1 MDSDN
6 KYSLRAC
13 NIRLDASKALG
24 LVEYYQ
30 NKRRLSKQVLDD
42 KVMAILE
49 NKKFS
54 QDKKLGKIKELQ
66 KIYKKASDDYQ
77 KYIDDNEDKYRNL
90 ILLVTP
96 PPSSGTSEESAEQ
109 PV

>member
-1 MDSDN
+1 MDKDN

-30 NKRRLSKQVLDD
+30 NKRLLSKQLLDD
-42 KVMAILE
+42 KIMAILE

-54 QDKKLGKIKELQ
+54 QEKKLDKIKTLQ
-66 KIYKKASDDYQ
+66 ETFKKASDDFL
-77 KYIDDNEDKYRNL
+77 KYIDDNTNRYKLL
-90 ILLVTP
+90 IRSVS
-96 PPSSGTSEESAEQ
+96 PPSEETSEESAEEQ
-109 PV
+109 V

>member
-1 MDSDN
+1 MDKDK

-30 NKRRLSKQVLDD
+30 NKRLLSKQLLDD
-42 KVMAILE
+42 KIMAILE

-54 QDKKLGKIKELQ
+54 QDKKLDKIKTLQ
-66 KIYKKASDDYQ
+66 ETFKKASDDFQ
-77 KYIDDNEDKYRNL
+77 KYIDDNTNRYKLL
-90 ILLVTP
+90 IRSVSP
-96 PPSSGTSEESAEQ
+96 PPSEGTSEESAEEQ
-109 PV
+109 V